1 MITTKSPQEIE
12 YMREAGRIVALAH
25 EAIKPYLVEG
35 TSTKQINDICE
46 STILKHHATPSF
58 KGLYGFC
65 AAVCTSVNST
75 LVHGIPDENTILKNG
90 DIISVDI
97 GACYQGYHGD
107 SAWTYAIGEVSE
119 ETLNLMKVTHDALF
133 VGLSYA
139 KAGNHLSDISHAIGE
154 YVISHGYSIPT
165 GYTGH
170 GIGTSVH
177 EDPIVP
183 NFGPAGRGVIL
194 KEGMTIAVE
203 PMVHAGKPQTRTL
216 KDGWSVVS
224 RDGSNTAHYEHTI
237 VITKDGYEILTTIN
251 KEEFSKNG

>member
-1 MITTKSPQEIE
+1 MITTKSPQELE

-25 EAIKPYLVEG
+25 EAIQPYLVEG
-35 TSTKQINDICE
+35 TTTEQINQICE
-46 STILKHHATPSF
+46 ETILKHHATPSF
-58 KGLYGFC
+58 KGLYGFS
-65 AAVCTSVNST
+65 AAVCTSINST
-75 LVHGIPDENTILKNG
+75 LVHGVPDDTKLKNG

-97 GACYQGYHGD
+97 GACYKGYHGD
-107 SAWTYAIGEVSE
+107 SAWTYAIGEVDE
-119 ETLNLMKVTHDALF
+119 KTKELMKVTHDALF

-154 YVISHGYSIPT
+154 YVISHGFSIPT

-170 GIGTSVH
+170 GIGTEVH
-177 EDPIVP
+177 EDPSIP

-194 KEGMTIAVE
+194 TEGMTIAVE
-203 PMVHAGKPQTRTL
+203 PMVHMGKPQTRIL

-237 VITKDGYEILTTIN
+237 AITKNGYEILTTLN
-251 KEEFSKNG
+251 KEELQNNG